1 MDVADW
7 LRRLGLERYE
17 PTFRENRIDTDLL
30 PKLTVEDL
38 KDLGITLVGDRR
50 RLLEAIGALRDR
62 NGETEPTAPPAA
74 KLSLATMDAERRQI
88 TVLFCDIVDS
98 TALSTRLDPEDLRS
112 IITGFQRKVAETAAF
127 FSGFVAKY
135 MGDGALLYFGYPR
148 AQETDAERAVR
159 AGLAL
164 AQAAGAIEAS
174 GVATRLRVGIATGL
188 VVVGDLIGSGSAQE
202 QAVVGETPN
211 LAARLQSLADPNTVL
226 ICPATR
232 RLVGELFDCQDL
244 GPTRL
249 KGFAADVR
257 VTRVIRES
265 AVGGRFEALRG
276 ALLIPLVGRGEQL
289 DLLLRRWERARS
301 GAGQVALV
309 SGEPGLGKSRLT
321 VALQDR
327 LRDQP
332 NIQLQYFCSPH
343 HSDTA
348 LYPLISQLERDAG
361 IGRGDAPSDKLKKLQ
376 ALLACDAASCDEI
389 DLFAE
394 LLSPPTYDG
403 RESAEGRFEQSKER
417 SLLAFMRQ
425 IEGLAADQPVLMIF
439 EDAHWADPTSI
450 EFLNLAIERIR
461 EFPVLLVVTFRP
473 EFQLQWSSESHVTVL
488 ILNRLDAGD
497 TADFDSASRAERRCH
512 RQSSIKLCGV
522 PMGCRSSSRS
532 SPGPSWKAV
541 FSAKR

>member
-17 PTFRENRIDTDLL
+17 TTFREHRIDTDLL

-50 RLLEAIGALRDR
+50 RLLEAIAALRDR
-62 NGETEPTAPPAA
+62 NGETEPAARPAA
-74 KLSLATMDAERRQI
+74 KLSLATMDSERRQI
-88 TVLFCDIVDS
+88 TVLFCDIMDS

-112 IITGFQRKVAETAAF
+112 IITAFQRKVADTAAF

-164 AQAAGAIEAS
+164 AQAAGGIEAS
-174 GVATRLRVGIATGL
+174 GVAIRLRVGIATGL

-211 LAARLQSLADPNTVL
+211 LAARLQSLADPNAVL

-232 RLVGELFDCQDL
+232 RLVGELFDYQDL

-257 VTRVIRES
+257 VTQVIGES
-265 AVGGRFEALRG
+265 AVRGRFEALR
-276 ALLIPLVGRGEQL
+276 AASLTPLVGREEQL

-301 GAGQVALV
+301 GAGQVVLI

-327 LRDQP
+327 LQGQP

-361 IGRGDAPSDKLKKLQ
+361 IGRDDAPSDKLKKLR
-376 ALLACDAASCDEI
+376 ALLAWNAASCDEI
-389 DLFAE
+389 DRFAE
-394 LLSPPTYDG
+394 LLSPPAETAGNPPKPAPSKAKSGACWRSCG
-403 RESAEGRFEQSKER
+403 RSRGPPR
-417 SLLAFMRQ
+417 
-425 IEGLAADQPVLMIF
+425 
-439 EDAHWADPTSI
+439 T
-450 EFLNLAIERIR
+450 NL
-461 EFPVLLVVTFRP
+461 
-473 EFQLQWSSESHVTVL
+473 
-488 ILNRLDAGD
+488 
-497 TADFDSASRAERRCH
+497 C
-512 RQSSIKLCGV
+512 C
-522 PMGCRSSSRS
+522 
-532 SPGPSWKAV
+532 
-541 FSAKR
+541 